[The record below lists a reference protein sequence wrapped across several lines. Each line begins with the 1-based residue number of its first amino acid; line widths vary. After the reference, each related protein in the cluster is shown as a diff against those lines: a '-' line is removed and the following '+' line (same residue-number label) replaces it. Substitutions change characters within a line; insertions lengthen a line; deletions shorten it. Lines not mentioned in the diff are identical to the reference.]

1 MPLCGGRGDGNGVRN
16 LNDYDGCFVRL
27 ADEFAVWSVDNGKR
41 AIVHDIDELH
51 SLVPRLTIVL
61 DRDQLEAIP
70 LAESVAM
77 PATRMFAYL
86 DGFRVVLVTGPQRS
100 GTTIAAKMIANDT
113 GLRFVPEEEFK
124 HHNKS
129 QWDSLIN
136 TRNRIVI
143 QCPTMCRYVDKY
155 GKADDIAVVLMV
167 RPLEEIIA
175 SQKRINWPAA
185 EKQRELARYDRKRGE
200 PAKVKYDYWI
210 KYQVNDIKHAYE
222 IQFNSLASHPL
233 WIPKEKRN
241 NFRARQTS

>member
-1 MPLCGGRGDGNGVRN
+1 MPLRGDRDNGYGVRN
-16 LNDYDGCFVRL
+16 VNDYDGCFVRL

-41 AIVHDIDELH
+41 KVVHDIDELH
-51 SLVPRLTIVL
+51 ALVPRLTIVL

-70 LAESVAM
+70 LAESVAI

-100 GTTIAAKMIANDT
+100 GTTIAAKMIAADT
-113 GLRFVPEEEFK
+113 GLRFVPEEDFSL
-124 HHNKS
+124 HNKS
-129 QWDSLIN
+129 QWNSLIN

-143 QCPTMCRYVDKY
+143 QCPSMCRYAHEH

-167 RPLEEIIA
+167 RPLDEIVA
-175 SQKRINWPAA
+175 SQQRIKWATA

-200 PAKVKYDYWI
+200 PAKVKYDYWV

-222 IQFNSLASHPL
+222 IQFNSLAGHPL
-233 WIPKEKRN
+233 WVPGDKRN
-241 NFRARQTS
+241 NFGARQTE